1 MANASITRVHID
13 AKALEDAAQRGK
25 GTRAA
30 VNEAARKIR
39 DRANSASKTRTPQ
52 FVAAADGKPV
62 GAFKNTGRK
71 PNAGWLKS
79 HPGAKL
85 VGGRTPLYSYKPANS
100 RNHPVAI
107 VYTNNYAAMKS
118 EHQTNTLLKVSR

>member
-39 DRANSASKTRTPQ
+39 GRANSASRGFRTSD
-52 FVAAADGKPV
+52 FVATSSGDPV
-62 GAFKNTGRK
+62 GAFKGTNRK

-85 VGGRTPLYSYKPANS
+85 VGKRVPSYMYKPAS
-100 RNHPVAI
+100 ARNHPVAL
-107 VYTNNYAAMKS
+107 
-118 EHQTNTLLKVSR
+118 H